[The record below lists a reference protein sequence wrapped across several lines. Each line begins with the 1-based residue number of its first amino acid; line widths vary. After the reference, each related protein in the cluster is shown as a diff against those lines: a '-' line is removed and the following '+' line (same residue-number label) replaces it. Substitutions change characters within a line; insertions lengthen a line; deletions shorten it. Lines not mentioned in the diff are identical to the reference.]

1 MEAQP
6 LLYHRPINLSSQA
19 KLFDWI
25 DRSRAQNLKQVRH
38 LALHLTDIDLSPLL
52 ASRADRRQDEPHNED
67 QQDRMSQQNTPPPSQ
82 PPTPSAWTLYES
94 ELARLDTSLRS
105 LPGLTELT
113 LVPPR
118 AMHSQLLR
126 GMYLSLLALIPRLLP
141 GLKVLIVHDD
151 AAILDV
157 VEPLRGVRRVVFRD
171 GRAGVGGAG
180 AGGAGGSGVKKER
193 SFDSS
198 GGLKS
203 SRGRG
208 TRVKVN
214 GE

>member
-1 MEAQP
+1 
-6 LLYHRPINLSSQA
+6 
-19 KLFDWI
+19 
-25 DRSRAQNLKQVRH
+25 
-38 LALHLTDIDLSPLL
+38 
-52 ASRADRRQDEPHNED
+52 
-67 QQDRMSQQNTPPPSQ
+67 
-82 PPTPSAWTLYES
+82 
-94 ELARLDTSLRS
+94 
-105 LPGLTELT
+105 
-113 LVPPR
+113 
-118 AMHSQLLR
+118 MHSQLLR

-180 AGGAGGSGVKKER
+180 GAAAGGGSGVKKER